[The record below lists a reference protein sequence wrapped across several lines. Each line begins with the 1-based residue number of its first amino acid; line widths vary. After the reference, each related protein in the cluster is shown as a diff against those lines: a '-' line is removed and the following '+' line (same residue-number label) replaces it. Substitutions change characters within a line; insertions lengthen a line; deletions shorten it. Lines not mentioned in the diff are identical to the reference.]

1 MLKPSS
7 IKREILERLKSEILF
22 LDGAM
27 GTMIQQYK
35 LQEADFRGELFKNHG
50 QDLKGNNDL
59 LALTKP
65 DVIYEIH
72 TQYLEAGCDII
83 ETNTF
88 GANKISQGDY
98 KLEHTVRDQN
108 LASVKV
114 AKTAC
119 LDFMKK
125 NPERKCYVA
134 GAIGPTT
141 KAASISPDVN
151 KPGFRSVNFDELVEA
166 YYEQAESLMEGGADL
181 LLPETTFDTLNLKAC
196 LYAIQNLEEKLGQ
209 EIPLMISV
217 TITDQSGRT
226 LSGQTI
232 EAFWNSIRHVKP
244 MSVGINCALG
254 ADLMASYISD
264 LSRVANCHISC
275 YPNAGLPNP
284 LSATGYDETPESMAQ
299 ALSTMAE
306 SNTLAIVGGCCG
318 STPAHIAAI
327 VNKLKTKK
335 PRALPKLGT
344 LDEETQKL
352 SGLEALN
359 LKSTGDRPFIMV
371 GERTNVT
378 GSPQFAK
385 LVREGKLD
393 EALKVAR
400 QQVEG
405 GANILD
411 VNFDEGLLD
420 SKELMKNFLNLIGSE
435 PDISKIPVMV
445 DSSKFEV
452 LVEGLKCLQGKSI
465 INSLS
470 LKEGEEAFVKQASI
484 AKKLGAA
491 AVVMAFD
498 ETGQAVTKEHKI
510 KICKRAYK
518 ILTEKLNF
526 DPQDI
531 IFDVNV
537 LAIGT
542 GIEEHNE
549 YAKSFIETLKEI
561 KKECP
566 GSLTSGGISNLS
578 FSFRGQ
584 NQVREALHTV
594 FLYHAIHAGL
604 DMGIVNAG
612 MLQVYDQID
621 PTLRDL
627 CEAVI
632 WNKNDQA
639 TEDLIAWS
647 QNHTQTSQAKNE
659 KKDEWRSW
667 TAEER
672 IKHALVKGLDEFI
685 ECDTEEVRKKSK
697 RPLDV
702 IEGPLMNGMKVVGEF
717 FGQGK
722 MFLPQVV
729 KSARVMKKSVAYL
742 EPFMKQDN
750 ATAKEQ
756 GVVVLA
762 TVKGDV
768 HDIGKNIVGVVLACN
783 GYKVIDL
790 GVMVSC
796 QKILEEAKK
805 NKADIIGM
813 SGLITPSLE
822 EMIYNAQVMEKE
834 GFKIP
839 LLIGGA
845 TTSVV
850 HTAVKIS
857 PHYSSPIAHVADASL
872 VIEVCSKLQG
882 EDKLKHQQEY
892 KRKYNEI
899 RQSYLDS
906 ANTDFINLKQAREN
920 RFKYTLNEEEIA
932 RPHKYGVFELF
943 PTFDEVKSLIDWS
956 PFFWTWGL
964 KGVYP
969 QIFQKAESGGEA
981 KKLFDDAQ
989 ALFDKMYRAKVIKLK
1004 SVVGFF
1010 KAQSENEK
1018 VVLYDSKNK
1027 KIDELVFLRQQRK
1040 KEAMNGTHYCLS
1052 DFIAPK
1058 NSGLF
1063 DSFGMFAVT
1072 TGFEVEKMS
1081 EELKTAGNDY
1091 DAIMVKALADRM
1103 AEALA
1108 EWTHLEVRKAHGY
1121 GENEKLQLDEII
1133 QEKYRGIRPAPG
1145 YPACPD
1151 HTTKLQIWKHLDVE
1165 KQTQAKLTENLAIWP
1180 ASSVAGLYF
1189 HHPDSKYFHVGP
1201 IDQDQ
1206 LDSYCR
1212 ETKMNP
1218 NEAKKWLGSS
1228 LK

>member
-1 MLKPSS
+1 MLRPSV
-7 IKREILERLKSEILF
+7 IKKEIQERLKSEILF

-35 LQEADFRGELFKNHG
+35 LGEEDFRKNHFENHPK
-50 QDLKGNNDL
+50 DLKGNNDL
-59 LALTKP
+59 LVLTRP
-65 DVIYEIH
+65 DVIFAIH
-72 TQYLEAGCDII
+72 TEYLEAGCDII

-88 GANKISQGDY
+88 GANRISQADY
-98 KLEHTVRDQN
+98 NLEHTVRYQN
-108 LASVKV
+108 IAAARV
-114 AKTAC
+114 AKKATQE
-119 LDFMKK
+119 FMAK
-125 NPERKCYVA
+125 NPGRRCYVA

-151 KPGFRSVNFDELVEA
+151 RPGFRSISFDELVSA
-166 YYEQAESLMEGGADL
+166 YYEQAESLMEGGVDL

-196 LYAIQNLEEKLGQ
+196 LYAIKNLEEKLGT

-232 EAFWNSIRHVKP
+232 EAFWNSIRHAKP
-244 MSVGINCALG
+244 LSVGINCALG
-254 ADLMASYISD
+254 ADLMAPYISD

-284 LSATGYDETPESMAQ
+284 LSATGYDETPESMAH
-299 ALSTMAE
+299 AISLMADDQ
-306 SNTLAIVGGCCG
+306 TVTIVGGCCG
-318 STPAHIAAI
+318 STPAHIKAI
-327 VNKLKTKK
+327 VNKLKKKK
-335 PRALPKLGT
+335 PRALPKLDT
-344 LDEETQKL
+344 LEEMQRL
-352 SGLEALN
+352 SGLEPLN
-359 LKSTGDRPFIMV
+359 LKTSGERSFIMV

-385 LVREGKLD
+385 LVREGKL
-393 EALKVAR
+393 EEGLKVAR

-405 GANILD
+405 GANIID
-411 VNFDEGLLD
+411 INFDEGLLD
-420 SKELMKNFLNLIGSE
+420 SKEYMRNFLNLIGSE

-465 INSLS
+465 VNSLS
-470 LKEGEEAFVKQASI
+470 LKEGEEEFIKQATE
-484 AKKLGAA
+484 ARKLGAA
-491 AVVMAFD
+491 IVVMAFD
-498 ETGQAVTKEHKI
+498 ETGQAVTKEHRVQ
-510 KICKRAYK
+510 ICKRAYK
-518 ILTEKLNF
+518 ILTEVVGLE
-526 DPQDI
+526 PQDI

-537 LAIGT
+537 LSIGT

-549 YAKSFIETLKEI
+549 YAKSFIETLREI
-561 KKECP
+561 KVQCP

-594 FLYHAIHAGL
+594 FLYHAIQAGL

-621 PTLRDL
+621 PELREL

-632 WNKNDQA
+632 WNKNSHA
-639 TEDLIAWS
+639 TEDLILWS
-647 QNHTQTSQAKNE
+647 QNHATSAQAKTE
-659 KKDEWRSW
+659 KKDAWRSQSV
-667 TAEER
+667 EER
-672 IKHALVKGLDEFI
+672 IKYALVKGIDEFI
-685 ECDTEEVRKKSK
+685 EKDTEEVRAKSK

-702 IEGPLMNGMKVVGEF
+702 IEGPLMDGMKVVGNL

-742 EPFMKQDN
+742 QPFMEKDKAN
-750 ATAKEQ
+750 VREQ

-805 NKADIIGM
+805 HKADIIGM

-822 EMIYNAQVMEKE
+822 EMIQNAKNMEKE
-834 GFKIP
+834 GFKVP

-845 TTSVV
+845 TTSLV
-850 HTAVKIS
+850 HTAVKIA
-857 PHYSSPIAHVADASL
+857 PHYSGPIAHVADASL

-882 EDKLKHQQEY
+882 EDKLAQQAEY
-892 KRKYNEI
+892 KRKYDEVRESYLNSAATDFVNLEQARNSKFKIELSENEI
-899 RQSYLDS
+899 V
-906 ANTDFINLKQAREN
+906 
-920 RFKYTLNEEEIA
+920 
-932 RPHKYGVFELF
+932 RPNKYGVFELF
-943 PTFDEVKSLIDWS
+943 PTFDEVKKLIDWS

-969 QIFQKAESGGEA
+969 QILDKKDSGEEA
-981 KKLFDDAQ
+981 KKLFSEAQ
-989 ALFDKMYRAKVIKLK
+989 TLLDKMYRAKAFKLK

-1018 VVLYDSKNK
+1018 VILYDSENK
-1027 KIDELVFLRQQRK
+1027 KVDEFVFLRQQRK
-1040 KEAMNGTHYCLS
+1040 KEAQNGTHYCLA

-1058 NSGLF
+1058 KSGLF
-1063 DSFGMFAVT
+1063 DSIGMFAVT
-1072 TGFEVEKMS
+1072 TGSEIDKMS
-1081 EELKTAGNDY
+1081 DKFKSDGNDY
-1091 DAIMVKALADRM
+1091 DSIMVKALADRM

-1108 EWTHLEVRKAHGY
+1108 EWSHLEVRKAHGY
-1121 GENEKLQLDEII
+1121 GEKENLNIEEII

-1151 HTTKLQIWKHLDVE
+1151 HTTKIKMWKLLDVE
-1165 KQTQAKLTENLAIWP
+1165 ARIQASLTENLAISP

-1189 HHPDSKYFHVGP
+1189 HHPEAKYFHVGP

-1206 LDSYCR
+1206 LESYCA
-1212 ETKMNP
+1212 ETNMDKD
-1218 NEAKKWLGSS
+1218 EARKWLGSA

>member
-1 MLKPSS
+1 MLKPSL
-7 IKREILERLKSEILF
+7 IKKEIENRLKSEILF
-22 LDGAM
+22 IDGAM

-35 LQEADFRGELFKNHG
+35 LTEADFRKGLFEKHPH
-50 QDLKGNNDL
+50 DLKGNNDL
-59 LALTKP
+59 LVLTRP
-65 DVIYEIH
+65 DVIKAIH
-72 TQYLEAGCDII
+72 TEYLEAGCDIL

-88 GANKISQGDY
+88 GANRISQSDY

-108 LASVKV
+108 LAAARI
-114 AKTAC
+114 AKEATRE
-119 LDFMKK
+119 FMAK
-125 NPERKCYVA
+125 NPDRKCYVA

-141 KAASISPDVN
+141 KAASLSPDVN
-151 KPGFRSVNFDELVEA
+151 RPGYRSVTFDELVEA
-166 YYEQAESLMEGGADL
+166 YYEQAESLMEGGADI

-196 LYAIQNLEEKLGQ
+196 LYAIQTLEGKLGA

-232 EAFWNSIRHVKP
+232 EAFWNSVRHAKP
-244 MSVGINCALG
+244 LSVGINCALG
-254 ADLMASYISD
+254 ADLMAPYISD

-284 LSATGYDETPESMAQ
+284 LSPTGYDETPDSMAS
-299 ALSTMAE
+299 AIAIMAD
-306 SNTLAIVGGCCG
+306 SQTVSIVGGCCG
-318 STPAHIAAI
+318 STPAHIKAI
-327 VNKLKTKK
+327 VNKLRPKK
-335 PRALPKLGT
+335 PRALPALKT
-344 LDEETQKL
+344 LEEETQRL
-352 SGLEALN
+352 SGLEPMN
-359 LKSTGDRPFIMV
+359 LKTTGERPFIMV

-378 GSPQFAK
+378 GSPQFAR

-420 SKELMKNFLNLIGSE
+420 SKEFMRNFLNLIGSE

-470 LKEGEEAFVKQASI
+470 LKEGEASFIEQASI

-491 AVVMAFD
+491 AVIMAFD
-498 ETGQAVTKEHKI
+498 ETGQAVTKEHRVQ
-510 KICKRAYK
+510 ICKRAYK
-518 ILTEKLNF
+518 ILTETVGF

-549 YAKSFIETLKEI
+549 YAKSFIETLKEV

-566 GSLTSGGISNLS
+566 GCLTSGGISNLS

-594 FLYHAIHAGL
+594 FLYHAIQAGL

-612 MLQVYDQID
+612 MLQVYDQIE
-621 PTLRDL
+621 PELREL

-632 WNKNDQA
+632 WNKNDHA
-639 TEDLIAWS
+639 TEDLIVWS
-647 QNHTQTSQAKNE
+647 QNHANQTNVKAE

-667 TAEER
+667 VVEER

-685 ECDTEEVRKKSK
+685 EIDTEEVRKKAK

-702 IEGPLMNGMKVVGEF
+702 IEGPLMDGMKVVGDL

-742 EPFMKQDN
+742 EPFMEQDK
-750 ATAKEQ
+750 ATTREQ

-783 GYKVIDL
+783 GYKVVDL

-805 NKADIIGM
+805 NKADIIGL

-845 TTSVV
+845 TTSLV

-882 EDKLKHQQEY
+882 EEKDKHRAEY
-892 KRKYNEI
+892 KRKYDEVRASYMDTINADLVGLDLS
-899 RQSYLDS
+899 RQ
-906 ANTDFINLKQAREN
+906 KK
-920 RFKYTLNEEEIA
+920 FKYDLKEEQIA
-932 RPHKYGVFELF
+932 RPHKYGVFELH
-943 PTFDEVKSLIDWS
+943 PTFDEVKKLIDWS

-969 QIFQKAESGGEA
+969 QIFDKKDVGVEA
-981 KKLFDDAQ
+981 KKLFNDAQ
-989 ALFDKMYRAKVIKLK
+989 VLLDKMYRTRVLKLK

-1018 VVLYDSKNK
+1018 VTLFDSSNNPV
-1027 KIDELVFLRQQRK
+1027 EEMVFLRQQRK
-1040 KEAMNGTHYCLS
+1040 KEAQSGTHYCLA
-1052 DFIAPK
+1052 DFIAPRK
-1058 NSGLF
+1058 SGLY
-1063 DSFGMFAVT
+1063 DSIGMFAVT
-1072 TGFEVEKMS
+1072 TGLEVETMA
-1081 EELKTAGNDY
+1081 ETLKNAGNDY
-1091 DAIMVKALADRM
+1091 DSIMVKALADRM

-1108 EWTHLEVRKAHGY
+1108 EWSHLEVRRAHGY
-1121 GENEKLQLDEII
+1121 GQSENLGVNDLIE
-1133 QEKYRGIRPAPG
+1133 EKYRGIRPAPG

-1151 HTTKLQIWKHLDVE
+1151 HSTKIQMWKLLDVE
-1165 KQTQAKLTENLAIWP
+1165 KCIGAKLTENLAIWP
-1180 ASSVAGLYF
+1180 GSSVAGLYF

-1201 IDQDQ
+1201 IDKDQ
-1206 LDSYCR
+1206 LESYCA
-1212 ETKMNP
+1212 ESKTTP
-1218 NEAKKWLGSS
+1218 EEARKWLGAS